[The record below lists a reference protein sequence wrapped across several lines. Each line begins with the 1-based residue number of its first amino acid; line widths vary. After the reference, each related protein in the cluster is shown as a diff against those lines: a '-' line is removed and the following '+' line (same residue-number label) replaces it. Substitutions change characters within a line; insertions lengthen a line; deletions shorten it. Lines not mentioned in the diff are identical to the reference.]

1 MHQAQNEVHDDTPL
15 QPRITP
21 LEPPY
26 DIDTAAALQA
36 IMPPGMEPLKL
47 FRTQARNLRVFKRM
61 AAGNLLDKGSIS
73 LRERELLILRTCAR
87 CGAEYEWGVHVALFA
102 ERAKLDAAAIAAT
115 LAPGENNTL
124 SVQENLLLGAAD
136 ALHDQ
141 AGIPDALWQKLAAHY
156 SDGQLLEIVAL
167 AGFYHAISFMVN
179 AARVELEPFAPRF
192 PAQSQ

>member
-1 MHQAQNEVHDDTPL
+1 MHQA
-15 QPRITP
+15 RIAP

-26 DIDTAAALQA
+26 DAETSAALQA

-61 AAGNLLDKGSIS
+61 VAGNLLDKGSIT

-102 ERAKLDAAAIAAT
+102 ERAKLDQAAIAITTAT
-115 LAPGENNTL
+115 LKPAQENGLT
-124 SVQENLLLGAAD
+124 VQENLLLRAAD
-136 ALHDQ
+136 ALHD
-141 AGIPDALWQKLAAHY
+141 GSDIPDALWQELAAHY
-156 SDGQLLEIVAL
+156 GSEQLLEIVAVI
-167 AGFYHAISFMVN
+167 GFYHAISFMVN

-192 PAQSQ
+192 GTQAAVQSA

>member
-1 MHQAQNEVHDDTPL
+1 MHQA
-15 QPRITP
+15 RIAP

-26 DIDTAAALQA
+26 DAETAAALQA

-102 ERAKLDAAAIAAT
+102 ERAGLDHDTVAAT
-115 LAPGENNTL
+115 LKP
-124 SVQENLLLGAAD
+124 VQSDALAAHEILLFRATD
-136 ALHDQ
+136 ALHDGS
-141 AGIPDALWQKLAAHY
+141 GIPDALWQGLAAHY
-156 SDGQLLEIVAL
+156 SEEQLLEIVAL
-167 AGFYHAISFMVN
+167 VGFYHAISFVVN
-179 AARVELEPFAPRF
+179 AARVALEPFAPRF
-192 PAQSQ
+192 GTQPDTQSQ